1 MKKMQLLEFD
11 PLYMERVW
19 GGRTLESKLGRK
31 LPEGKVIGE
40 SWEIVDRTDEQ
51 SIVADGPLAGQTIRE
66 LLESHGTE
74 IMGPNSDPKKPFPI
88 LVKWLDC
95 RERLSLQVH
104 PPAEIAGKLNG
115 EPKTENWYIADAD
128 EGAAIIIGLRPG
140 VTRET
145 FEQALA
151 EGNVEDY
158 VQSLPTASGDSMF
171 VESGRIHAISSG
183 NLILEI
189 QQNSDTTYRVF
200 DWNRMGLDG
209 VPRQLHISESL
220 QSIKFDMP
228 AANLIKANP
237 GEQILADCDKFRI
250 RKFNLT
256 PGDAAIAL
264 PPNEQVRLIHIV
276 SGKLLDQASGKLL
289 QSSKNYL
296 QPYVTELSLVAETD
310 VTLLVTDNFQA

>member
-1 MKKMQLLEFD
+1 MQLLEFT

-31 LPEGKVIGE
+31 LPKGKVIGE
-40 SWEIVDRTDEQ
+40 SWEIVDRPNEQ
-51 SIVADGPLAGQTIRE
+51 SVVADGPLAGQTIRE
-66 LLESHGTE
+66 LLENHGTE

-128 EGAAIIIGLRPG
+128 ESASIIAGLRPG
-140 VTRET
+140 VTREE
-145 FEQALA
+145 FERALA
-151 EGNVEDY
+151 EGQVEDY
-158 VQSLPTASGDSMF
+158 VQFLPTASGDSIF

-209 VPRQLHISESL
+209 TPRKLHINESL

-228 AANLIKANP
+228 AAELIKANAA
-237 GEQILADCDKFRI
+237 EQTLADCNEFRI
-250 RKFNLT
+250 RKFDLT
-256 PGDAAIAL
+256 PGDNAI
-264 PPNEQVRLIHIV
+264 PFPSNEQARLIHVV
-276 SGKLLDQASGKLL
+276 SGKLLDKASGQIL

-296 QPYVTELSLVAETD
+296 QPYVTELSLVAEIDATI
-310 VTLLVTDNFQA
+310 LVTDKFQA